1 MKELKRISLSALSA
15 TELNDRQQS
24 ALKGGCIWCW
34 CSCPCKYAGDQTGP
48 DDSYYGG
55 ASTACNDSA
64 NDAKSD
70 AGSWY

>member
-15 TELNDRQQS
+15 KELSARQQS
-24 ALKGGCIWCW
+24 ALKGGCFWCW
-34 CSCPCKYAGDQTGP
+34 CSCGCKYAGEQEGS

-55 ASTACNDSA
+55 SSTASNDSA
-64 NDAKSD
+64 NDSNKD